1 MTMDTFAMW
10 LGYAVMF
17 ILGAMFTVLMLFG
30 TATVWKM
37 RRITRQQRDG
47 FKSWEMIDNGP
58 P

>member
-1 MTMDTFAMW
+1 MDAFAMW
-10 LGYAVMF
+10 VGYAVMF
-17 ILGAMFTVLMLFG
+17 VLGSSFTLLMLFG

-37 RRITRQQRDG
+37 RRITRQHRDG